1 MVKAKLRSGKDKGG
15 CLVGKKEKTTKGGCK
30 VGRKGVNYK
39 GKAPAKAKA
48 PAKPKAKAPA
58 KPKAKAPAKAKPK
71 PKPKFTL
78 QENIEMAERANT
90 DRRKK
95 EKMDRIKRKV
105 AILNRKEVALN
116 KKKARQTANTA
127 KKLTEAKAKKAE
139 TKARIQGKVAKLG
152 KMKASDRRL
161 AGRRLEYEAKKLKA
175 GKPAKAVSRE
185 SSAEEVEVEE
195 VFHNGK
201 RYFKDDRGQYYD
213 PSTEEEIAD
222 PTKTKAK
229 APAKPKKEK
238 IIYPTK
244 VHNIRGEQYAVHKGK
259 IYKYDKYSGERGGQ
273 INIAGAD
280 IKDKSVIDTIKNLSN
295 PKAPAIPKA
304 KGKAK
309 AEPTKVLSSVKL
321 GGKGMDLPDL
331 YKHGMGNASKI
342 ELGNMLD
349 KMGKDI
355 NAEIK
360 KMKTADRAYFKVVKV
375 RGGTEY
381 HTEAANIMNQEQQ
394 EVQKALERYVKT
406 HGIRDPGV
414 QEMIGKFNRQAKSA
428 VNRMRKAKGAAL
440 ERLGFI

>member
-1 MVKAKLRSGKDKGG
+1 MVHNKGG
-15 CLVGKKEKTTKGGCK
+15 CKVGRREHGTKGGCK
-30 VGRKGVNYK
+30 VGKRNPTKAEKEVAKSAAKKGKKLLKAPTKRLNEAKGVMK
-39 GKAPAKAKA
+39 SKAEKKARIQQKVRDLGKAQIAKK
-48 PAKPKAKAPA
+48 KEKK
-58 KPKAKAPAKAKPK
+58 KDFTAKPK
-71 PKPKFTL
+71 P
-78 QENIEMAERANT
+78 
-90 DRRKK
+90 
-95 EKMDRIKRKV
+95 
-105 AILNRKEVALN
+105 
-116 KKKARQTANTA
+116 
-127 KKLTEAKAKKAE
+127 
-139 TKARIQGKVAKLG
+139 
-152 KMKASDRRL
+152 
-161 AGRRLEYEAKKLKA
+161 
-175 GKPAKAVSRE
+175 
-185 SSAEEVEVEE
+185 
-195 VFHNGK
+195 
-201 RYFKDDRGQYYD
+201 
-213 PSTEEEIAD
+213 
-222 PTKTKAK
+222 
-229 APAKPKKEK
+229 KPKKEK

-295 PKAPAIPKA
+295 PKAPAKKA
-304 KGKAK
+304 PAKAK

-331 YKHGMGNASKI
+331 YKHGMGNASKV